1 LIWQCKGLYK
11 YRPKSIKLVAVAAL
25 LRTEELVL
33 VDDVLGKKSIFEV
46 IDSSGG
52 GTISGYNRIMFCEGM
67 LGGNVR
73 MAFIIDVFRRF

>member
-1 LIWQCKGLYK
+1 M
-11 YRPKSIKLVAVAAL
+11 VAL
-25 LRTEELVL
+25 LGTEELVS
-33 VDDVLGKKSIFEV
+33 VDDVLRRKSILGA
-46 IDSSGG
+46 IYSSGG